1 MHDFADPD
9 DPTTIR
15 IPFIFVPRGH
25 PPPTEWLRDHPG
37 AFRVPAMMVWRN
49 DGKTEEA
56 RIDLNG
62 NEADSPPATSSVP
75 TQQAEANP
83 IHLAQLSTL
92 MNPALNPGVALP
104 PATGPFPH
112 SQGAP
117 NGGDMLTR
125 LLNLLLAGKFR
136 LPLPR
141 HTDEPQSG
149 ATTDD
154 PWPSRHPDLTPP
166 LRTYTKR
173 AQRSAA
179 LADAK
184 TKEVLDS
191 NQREV
196 HHLINAASAPRFVDL
211 LTAAERTGWNINE
224 PANVITLPSTQAA
237 QAKLAAKGI
246 FLPYHDNPHDQWNT
260 RVRIGLGATRIEAD
274 RVFGSQDSAAKDSFI
289 RFEIETLQASLR
301 AYILMLDRVVENSA
315 PLLNQP
321 VHG

>member
-1 MHDFADPD
+1 
-9 DPTTIR
+9 
-15 IPFIFVPRGH
+15 
-25 PPPTEWLRDHPG
+25 
-37 AFRVPAMMVWRN
+37 MMWRN
-49 DGKTEEA
+49 DGEA
-56 RIDLNG
+56 QETRIDLDG
-62 NEADSPPATSSVP
+62 NDADSPPGTSSAP
-75 TQQAEANP
+75 ARQGEANP

-92 MNPALNPGVALP
+92 VNPALNPGVAS
-104 PATGPFPH
+104 PAVTVPFPH
-112 SQGAP
+112 PPGTPSD
-117 NGGDMLTR
+117 GDMLTR

-141 HTDEPQSG
+141 HASEPQSDT
-149 ATTDD
+149 TTDD
-154 PWPSRHPDLTPP
+154 PWPSRYPDLAPP

-173 AQRSAA
+173 AQRPAA

-191 NQREV
+191 NEREV
-196 HHLINAASAPRFVDL
+196 HHLVNAASAPRFVDL

-224 PANVITLPSTQAA
+224 PANVMTLPATQAA
-237 QAKLAAKGI
+237 QAKLAARGI

-274 RVFGSQDSAAKDSFI
+274 RVFGSQDSAAKDLFI

-315 PLLNQP
+315 PLLHQP